1 MCGMS
6 HSDSDLVSFSTLPK
20 SVRAEYKTQLFNF
33 LSGLETWY
41 PDFPQW
47 YVRLFAGDDLAAGR
61 EIFLCIHAGKIAGVI
76 ILKKSDDEKKICT
89 IRVAPQ
95 YQRRGIGT
103 KLMETGI
110 RWLSCEKPLITVNEK
125 AFPQYE
131 KLLSKFGFVKTQ
143 ETPGYYVP
151 ELVEYVYNGKM
162 EPQR

>member
-1 MCGMS
+1 
-6 HSDSDLVSFSTLPK
+6 
-20 SVRAEYKTQLFNF
+20 
-33 LSGLETWY
+33 
-41 PDFPQW
+41 
-47 YVRLFAGDDLAAGR
+47 
-61 EIFLCIHAGKIAGVI
+61 
-76 ILKKSDDEKKICT
+76 
-89 IRVAPQ
+89 
-95 YQRRGIGT
+95 
-103 KLMETGI
+103 METGI